1 MSIYSFKIDGGAL
14 EAAFH
19 AHKEGQTKFTRRMA
33 INIADHFGTSPKHV
47 IQQLEKMKL
56 LKSGSW
62 RWFVHNG
69 GFSKENFAETRAD
82 REAERAPFV
91 SGGVR

>member
-1 MSIYSFKIDGGAL
+1 MVGIPGAAL

-19 AHKEGQTKFTRRMA
+19 AHKEGATKFTRRMA

-47 IQQLEKMKL
+47 IQQLEKMTL

-69 GFSKENFAETRAD
+69 GFSKENFAEARVDRAAM
-82 REAERAPFV
+82 REAARAP
-91 SGGVR
+91 GQG